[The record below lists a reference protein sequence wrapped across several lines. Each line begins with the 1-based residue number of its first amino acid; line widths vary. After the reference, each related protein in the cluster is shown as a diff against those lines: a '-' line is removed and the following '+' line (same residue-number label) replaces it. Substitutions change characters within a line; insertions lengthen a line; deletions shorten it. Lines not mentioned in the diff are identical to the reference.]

1 MPSEEEA
8 LQHFLERLSA
18 EARAAMCTLEAAGT
32 PWLEAAV
39 HRVERALIDAAC
51 SIAER
56 PHLADM
62 SAH

>member
-1 MPSEEEA
+1 MLSEEEA
-8 LQHFLERLSA
+8 LQHFLGRLSA
-18 EARAAMCTLEAAGT
+18 EASAAIRTLEAAGT
-32 PWLEAAV
+32 PWIEAAI

-62 SAH
+62 SAR